1 MFPSTPGR
9 HNNCGSLHKGFSRF
23 SPHEFNN
30 KFNTMLDAHMRD
42 MPNFTGASPSS
53 MRKSHLKSAHEVL
66 SEVLKNKSPD
76 FIVRH
81 YYFQAVGFIESKFYK
96 PFVQQT
102 RKKYKKAC
110 VVLFLV
116 AKVWSLLTLQEF

>member
-1 MFPSTPGR
+1 
-9 HNNCGSLHKGFSRF
+9 
-23 SPHEFNN
+23 
-30 KFNTMLDAHMRD
+30 MLDAHMRD
-42 MPNFTGASPSS
+42 MPNFTGASHSS

-81 YYFQAVGFIESKFYK
+81 YYFQAVCFIESKFYK

-110 VVLFLV
+110 VILFLV